1 MPGMRTKNIILM
13 ILKYF
18 LVCCIALC
26 VSECDA
32 LTIKGYGNDKVLSIY
47 ILDAHDTVFSGSE
60 EGAAKYIS
68 KTYMSMNKLIQV
80 LIETKSRLYSIC
92 INVSDIREDCTIRI
106 TRVERSHHGAGIF
119 FYSVEGFDETLS
131 SLGVYLKKYRPRR
144 ADVK

>member
-1 MPGMRTKNIILM
+1 MLRLV
-13 ILKYF
+13 KYF
-18 LVCCIALC
+18 LVYCIALC

-32 LTIKGYGNDKVLSIY
+32 LTIKGYGNDKVLSVY

-68 KTYMSMNKLIQV
+68 NTYSSMNKLIQV
-80 LIETKSRLYSIC
+80 LIETRCRLYSIY
-92 INVSDIREDCTIRI
+92 INVSDVREGCTIRI

-144 ADVK
+144 PDVK